1 MYFAHAAEFVDQI
14 RTPNTY
20 NYKHPSGLWII
31 CYNVKGKTLIVIIRI
46 PNAVLIHCDKEFC
59 NWKQYFFRKNFHLRL
74 Y

>member
-46 PNAVLIHCDKEFC
+46 PDADLIHCDK
-59 NWKQYFFRKNFHLRL
+59 
-74 Y
+74 